1 MTWTAFAILAMFLP
15 TCQTVTFFSTL
26 LWLLSWDVKLAF
38 TITFFENQLEDPR
51 SRARNQ
57 KSKSDLMELWL
68 NRNTSKASMQVS
80 LDFHFNMSLN
90 IFGGDLSLV
99 DILFWAMKPYTKVE
113 IELLSI
119 KGGLLVEI
127 LISSNMAYHLWSWLW
142 GPYLKTWSREIS
154 I

>member
-38 TITFFENQLEDPR
+38 TITFFENQLEDRR

-68 NRNTSKASMQVS
+68 NRSTSKASMQVS
-80 LDFHFNMSLN
+80 RDFYFNKSLN
-90 IFGGDLSLV
+90 IFGGDLSLA
-99 DILFWAMKPYTKVE
+99 DILLWARVGLASKPRFL
-113 IELLSI
+113 IPNWFLAFSI
-119 KGGLLVEI
+119 NPHCVKLQNFLDFFVWGGLNE
-127 LISSNMAYHLWSWLW
+127 S
-142 GPYLKTWSREIS
+142 
-154 I
+154 